1 MKIAIVHD
9 WLTKYSGAER
19 VLEQMLKCFPQADLF
34 SVIDFFDSEQR
45 KHIQNKFA
53 ITTFIQKLP
62 FAKTRYQNY
71 LLLMPLAIEQL
82 DLSNYDLII
91 SSSHAVAKGIIVG
104 PDQLHISYIH
114 SPMRYAWDLQHEY
127 LKQAQLTRG
136 IKSWMARLIL
146 HKMRIWDL
154 RTSNG
159 VDVFL
164 ANSKYIARRIW
175 KIYRRKALVIYPP
188 VDIDAY
194 TLNEKKDDF
203 YVTVSRVVPYKRVD
217 LIVKAFS
224 KMRDKHLVVIGEGS
238 KGHKIRK
245 LATPNI
251 TLLGSQPFPVLLD
264 YMQRAKAFVF
274 AAEEDFGISPVEAQ
288 ACGTPVL
295 AYGKGGCLETI
306 CGLEHEKPTGMFF
319 KKQTVESII
328 DIVNKFE
335 NNPQVITSF
344 NCRQNAF
351 RFSIENFKH
360 NFINFVNKRVTEFS
374 SNKYI

>member
-19 VLEQMLKCFPQADLF
+19 VLGQMLKCFPEADLF
-34 SVIDFFDSEQR
+34 SVIDFLDSEQR

-62 FAKTRYQNY
+62 FARTRYQNY

-82 DLSNYDLII
+82 DLSSYDLII

-154 RTSNG
+154 RTSNS
-159 VDVFL
+159 VDIFL

-203 YVTVSRVVPYKRVD
+203 YLTVSRVVPYKRVG
-217 LIVKAFS
+217 LIIKAFS

-245 LATPNI
+245 LATPNV

-319 KKQTVESII
+319 KEQTVESII

-351 RFSIENFKH
+351 RFSIENFRH
-360 NFINFVNKRVTEFS
+360 NFINFVNRRVTEFS
-374 SNKYI
+374 SNKYM

>member
-9 WLTKYSGAER
+9 WLIKYAGAER
-19 VLEQMLKCFPQADLF
+19 VLEQMLICFPEADLF
-34 SVIDFFDSEQR
+34 SVIDFLDSEQR
-45 KHIQNKFA
+45 KHVQNKFA

-62 FAKTRYQNY
+62 YAKTKYQNY

-82 DLSNYDLII
+82 DLSDYDLII

-127 LKQAQLTRG
+127 LKQAQLTKG
-136 IKSWMARLIL
+136 IKSWLARQIL

-175 KIYRRKALVIYPP
+175 KIYRRKAFVIYPP
-188 VDIDAY
+188 VDVDAF
-194 TLNEKKDDF
+194 TLKEEKDDF
-203 YVTVSRVVPYKRVD
+203 YLTVSRVVPYKRVD
-217 LIVKAFS
+217 LIIKAFS
-224 KMRDKHLVVIGEGS
+224 QMQEKRLVVIGEGS
-238 KGHKIRK
+238 QMRKIRK
-245 LATPNI
+245 LATSNI
-251 TLLGSQPFPVLLD
+251 TLLGSQSFPVLLD

-306 CGLEHEKPTGMFF
+306 RGLRHEKPTGIFF
-319 KKQTVESII
+319 KEQTVESII

-335 NNPQVITSF
+335 SNSQIITSF

-351 RFSIENFKH
+351 RFSIENFRH
-360 NFINFVNKRVTEFS
+360 NFINFVNRRVTEFS
-374 SNKYI
+374 SNKYM